1 MSLKKI
7 LAVLIALM
15 MAGVAVVAAYLI
27 SLSSELPQL
36 ITVED
41 YEPLLVSEV
50 FDRNG
55 EKIGEFFREKRI
67 LTPFDEIPEVVIQA
81 FISAEDASFFEHKGI
96 NYVAIFRAFMAN
108 LKAGRKVQGGS
119 TITQQVARSLL
130 LSSEKTYD
138 RKLREVMLAL
148 RMERTLS
155 KQDIMYLYLNQIFL
169 GQTAYGVAAATQ
181 IYFRKPLAEIE
192 LAEAA
197 LLAGLPQAPSRY
209 SPIHNPSRAKAR
221 QRYVLSRMAEE
232 GFISRELAR
241 ETAETPLNIH
251 VRKDYRE
258 LAPYYLETL
267 RQLLVRE
274 LGEVMV
280 LDKGIRVYTG
290 LDLAKQLEAQEQ
302 LRRGLREVDKR
313 QGYRGPLKNL
323 SDPEEVADF
332 LLANRNSL
340 MEEHTP
346 IRVIQPDGTIEEKGP
361 LDLSPTDE
369 EGNPRPSLPSY
380 ISQGQIVEA
389 VVTKVDDDWGVVHVR
404 FAESRGLIDFDSMK
418 WARSPNPDVRFDFDE
433 IRRPSQALT
442 QGDVILVQVT
452 SPRFRSTRVSERLDE
467 LKKSQGDKFER
478 PEALPEFDQVAQVE
492 LEQEPEVEGSLISFD
507 QNNGDLIAMVGGYDF
522 TRSEFNR
529 SIQAARQTGSSF
541 KALVFAAALDRGYTA
556 ATPIMDAPLVY
567 EEEDPD
573 SEGQDEEESTAR
585 VWRPTNHSR
594 RFTGDILFR
603 NALIRSL
610 NIPTVRIIEDIG
622 VNWVMDYSRRLGIF
636 SPLNRDFTLALGS
649 SGVTLYE
656 MTRAFAQIGRLGR
669 HLSPTLI
676 HRVEDQSGEVLIDR
690 LTLDARF
697 QRELEPI
704 QEDFEERRQA
714 FLEEQRSQITEE
726 SASLE
731 GASREVAQVQGT
743 ESGLAGA
750 EPEGLA
756 ERTSAQ
762 NPQSRRQS
770 PPLFFEDPHQLM
782 KPTTAYIL
790 TSILQA
796 SVDEPGGTGGRA
808 RALGRPVA
816 GKTGSTNGYFDA
828 WFIGYSPDVAT
839 GVWVG
844 FDNERSLGRG
854 EVGGRAAL
862 PIWLEYMRKAHEGLP
877 VRSFSTPEGIVFA
890 NIDNA
895 TGQLA
900 SATSEQVVQ
909 QAFLQG
915 TEPSLVASDRRLQ
928 EDQDFY
934 KEDLFE

>member
-7 LAVLIALM
+7 LAVLIALIM
-15 MAGVAVVAAYLI
+15 LAVAAGAAMLI
-27 SLSSELPQL
+27 RISSELPQL

-55 EKIGEFFREKRI
+55 QKIGEFFREKRI
-67 LTPFDEIPEVVIQA
+67 LTPFEEIPEVVIQA
-81 FISAEDASFFEHKGI
+81 FISAEDASFFEHRGI
-96 NYVAIFRAFMAN
+96 NLRAIFRAFMAN

-221 QRYVLSRMAEE
+221 QRYVLGRMAEE
-232 GFISRELAR
+232 GFISAELA
-241 ETAETPLNIH
+241 AETINSPLNIF

-258 LAPYYLETL
+258 LAPYYLETI
-267 RQLLVRE
+267 RTLLVRE
-274 LGEVMV
+274 LGEVTV
-280 LDKGIRVYTG
+280 LDRGIRIYTG
-290 LDLAKQLEAQEQ
+290 LDLEKQLEAQEQ
-302 LRRGLREVDKR
+302 VRQGLRQVDKR
-313 QGYRGPLKNL
+313 QGYRGPLRNIQE
-323 SDPEEVADF
+323 PEEVAEF
-332 LLANRNSL
+332 LLASRNSL
-340 MEEHTP
+340 MHEHTP
-346 IRVIQPDGTIEEKGP
+346 IRVIQPDGTIEETGP
-361 LDLSPTDE
+361 LNLNPEDE
-369 EGNPRPSLPSY
+369 EGNLRPSIPPYVSA
-380 ISQGQIVEA
+380 GQIVEG
-389 VVTKVDDDWGVVHVR
+389 VVTRVDDNWGLVHVR

-433 IRRPSQALT
+433 ISRPSQALS
-442 QGDVILVQVT
+442 QGDVILVRVV
-452 SPRFRSTRVSERLDE
+452 SPRFRSSRIAERLAE
-467 LKKSQGDKFER
+467 LQQAQRDKYER
-478 PEALPEFDQVAQVE
+478 PEGLPEFEGFALLE

-507 QNNGDLIAMVGGYDF
+507 QNTGDLIAMVGGYDF
-522 TRSEFNR
+522 GRSEFNR
-529 SIQAARQTGSSF
+529 SLQAARQTGSSF
-541 KALVFAAALDRGYTA
+541 KALVYAAALDRGYTA
-556 ATPIMDAPLVY
+556 ATPILDAPLVY

-573 SEGQDEEESTAR
+573 AEGQDDEAAVR
-585 VWRPTNHSR
+585 RWRPTNHSR

-622 VNWVMDYSRRLGIF
+622 VPWVVDYSRRLGIF

-649 SGVTLYE
+649 SGVTIYE
-656 MTRAFAQIGRLGR
+656 MTRAFAQFGRLGKQ
-669 HLSPTLI
+669 LKPTLI
-676 HRVEDQSGEVLIDR
+676 HRVEALGGEILMERVSIDH
-690 LTLDARF
+690 RF

-704 QEDFEERRQA
+704 EEEFEERRLA
-714 FLEEQRSQITEE
+714 YLEELEEQARQEQEARLRSFE
-726 SASLE
+726 
-731 GASREVAQVQGT
+731 
-743 ESGLAGA
+743 
-750 EPEGLA
+750 EGLNEEA
-756 ERTSAQ
+756 TRKIASG
-762 NPQSRRQS
+762 RQRQV
-770 PPLFFEDPHQLM
+770 PPLFFSDPQQLLR
-782 KPTTAYIL
+782 PTTAYIL
-790 TSILQA
+790 TSILRA

-844 FDNERSLGRG
+844 YDNERSLGRG

-862 PIWLEYMRKAHEGLP
+862 PIWVEFMKKAHEGLP
-877 VRSFSTPEGIVFA
+877 VRDFPTPEGIVFA

-895 TGQLA
+895 SGQLA

-909 QAFLQG
+909 QAFVEG
-915 TEPSLVASDRRLQ
+915 TEPSTVSTDSRLQ